1 MSERVE
7 TDEPTYTHGGRCLG
21 RWLQVGSTSG
31 EVREK
36 KYRDYPS
43 NFDGGPTQARQK
55 LEPTSS
61 VGGNHAA
68 GFSISHCL
76 PHLPSALISH
86 RLMPKSGRVPVEMII
101 AQCARATAFPKPKS
115 LPD

>member
-1 MSERVE
+1 MAKLLSA
-7 TDEPTYTHGGRCLG
+7 RC
-21 RWLQVGSTSG
+21 VGSRLQPLNEFQTKYEPFNS
-31 EVREK
+31 VRFHFK
-36 KYRDYPS
+36 NTVRDT
-43 NFDGGPTQARQK
+43 GKEAQ
-55 LEPTSS
+55 SS

>member
-1 MSERVE
+1 MVDLKGMSERVE

-55 LEPTSS
+55 LEPT
-61 VGGNHAA
+61 
-68 GFSISHCL
+68 
-76 PHLPSALISH
+76 
-86 RLMPKSGRVPVEMII
+86 RLENSQECVLFVFLG
-101 AQCARATAFPKPKS
+101 
-115 LPD
+115 

>member
-1 MSERVE
+1 MGDCVR
-7 TDEPTYTHGGRCLG
+7 GG
-21 RWLQVGSTSG
+21 
-31 EVREK
+31 
-36 KYRDYPS
+36 
-43 NFDGGPTQARQK
+43 QA
-55 LEPTSS
+55 S

-76 PHLPSALISH
+76 PHLPSALILH